1 MLPSSEH
8 VHCDLSG
15 HIHAFTVVPPVPS
28 NLRKWAVDRAALEVH
43 GNAPRHAHG
52 DMSSLALHGRLPE
65 VLVVPR
71 EKTPTPGESQ
81 GRGSL
86 MGCRLWGRTESDTT
100 EAT

>member
-43 GNAPRHAHG
+43 GNAVET
-52 DMSSLALHGRLPE
+52 DCFSDF
-65 VLVVPR
+65 
-71 EKTPTPGESQ
+71 
-81 GRGSL
+81 
-86 MGCRLWGRTESDTT
+86 WGRE
-100 EAT
+100 EALP